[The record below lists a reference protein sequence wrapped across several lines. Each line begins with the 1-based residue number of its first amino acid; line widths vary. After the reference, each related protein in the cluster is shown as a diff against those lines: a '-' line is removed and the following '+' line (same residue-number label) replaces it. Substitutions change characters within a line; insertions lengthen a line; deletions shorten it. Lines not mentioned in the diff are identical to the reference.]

1 VGLAPRDR
9 EDVALNADDETARN
23 VQRVA
28 GRLVSRQEIVEAA
41 LAIAHRV
48 GVEGVTMR
56 TLAEELGISVATAY
70 YHVADKAEL
79 LRLMAEASLAEV
91 RCPSPEAPW
100 DARLV
105 TLSQD
110 VRRASARYPG
120 LFLAVPGVTE
130 RSEVRR
136 LGRCTMN
143 MLRDAGLHAED
154 LEAALVSVAT
164 YIWGQLLLDALGR
177 EAVAPEPG
185 ATSPRSG
192 PSAAETAAAFETGFD
207 VLLDGIR
214 HRAR

>member
-1 VGLAPRDR
+1 MDR
-9 EDVALNADDETARN
+9 EDVTLNADDGTASN
-23 VQRVA
+23 VQHVG

-70 YHVADKAEL
+70 YHVAGKAEL
-79 LRLMAEASLAEV
+79 LRLMAEASLAKV
-91 RCPSPEAPW
+91 PCPSPEGPW

-105 TLSQD
+105 ALSQD

-120 LFLAVPGVTE
+120 LFPNVPGVTE
-130 RSEVRR
+130 GSEVRR

-143 MLRDAGLHAED
+143 MLRDAGLRAED
-154 LEAALVSVAT
+154 LEEALVAVAT

-177 EAVAPEPG
+177 EAIAPEPG
-185 ATSPRSG
+185 ARSG
-192 PSAAETAAAFETGFD
+192 RSGVSVADTAAAFETGFD